1 MQEWSPFDSRIYF
14 GHPYHHREFRFLL
27 MRPVTISPQIFKA
40 TFPTMERP
48 KDTILRRFSR
58 VVDSSLTSFFG
69 AIAERVAVRPY
80 AVITV
85 MTLLS
90 LLAGAG
96 VVRIKVLTDTEKLYT
111 PQGTQGFS
119 DQVGSEPLYIFTP
132 LLYLLLVIEYYHPVN
147 CPAIFLLFHRV
158 TILVFPPL
166 LCMSP

>member
-1 MQEWSPFDSRIYF
+1 
-14 GHPYHHREFRFLL
+14 
-27 MRPVTISPQIFKA
+27 
-40 TFPTMERP
+40 MERP

-96 VVRIKVLTDTEKLYT
+96 VIRIKVLTDEEKLYT
-111 PQGTQGFS
+111 PQGTQGFT
-119 DQVGSEPLYIFTP
+119 DQVGSGPYNTSTPILYQI
-132 LLYLLLVIEYYHPVN
+132 
-147 CPAIFLLFHRV
+147 
-158 TILVFPPL
+158 
-166 LCMSP
+166 